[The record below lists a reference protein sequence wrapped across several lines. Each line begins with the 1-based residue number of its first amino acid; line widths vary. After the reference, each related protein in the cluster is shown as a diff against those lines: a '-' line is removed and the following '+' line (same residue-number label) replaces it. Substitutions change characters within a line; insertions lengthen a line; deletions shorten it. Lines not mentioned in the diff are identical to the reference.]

1 MTLTPEMLGAAV
13 ALVTA
18 IGTLL
23 TVISTRRRAS
33 VDTAAAAL
41 DMYVLASDERFE
53 IIEKELAR
61 VEQSLTS
68 AVTRIRM
75 LEDYIRAHGLEVP
88 RS

>member
-41 DMYVLASDERFE
+41 DMYVLASDERFN
-53 IIEKELAR
+53 IIETELAR

-68 AVTRIRM
+68 AVARIRM
-75 LEDYIRAHGLEVP
+75 LEAYIRDHGLEVP
-88 RS
+88 KS

>member
-1 MTLTPEMLGAAV
+1 MLGAAV

-33 VDTAAAAL
+33 VDTASAAL
-41 DMYVLASDERFE
+41 TMYVTASDERFN
-53 IIEKELAR
+53 IIETELAR

-68 AVTRIRM
+68 AVARIRM
-75 LEDYIRAHGLEVP
+75 LEAYIRDHGLEVP
-88 RS
+88 KS